1 MNWKVRISNINFWL
15 TIVPAILLGVQIAAS
30 IFGFTLDITTLQ
42 DKIIALIDVIFT
54 ILMIVGVVND
64 PTTVGFSDSNRAM
77 TYTEPHDDSVE
88 E

>member
-15 TIVPAILLGVQIAAS
+15 TIVPAILLGVQIVAS

-54 ILMIVGVVND
+54 ILMIMGVVND